1 MITELHKTFH
11 ACSFIVS
18 ILSPLIVGNGFL
30 QLKCYS
36 SIFRLNRKQMGKKVL
51 NHQQNSCFKH
61 KLHIPIDKKRCGFT
75 IRTETYPCG
84 LGEDGKGDVRYI
96 SIKAIVIPFN
106 IDHLLHFYKC
116 TLKLIVQVSLI
127 HPSSSSQE
135 INQVSREMILERG
148 QKEFVL
154 IVSKVYYLTIRSFM
168 ERTSTLISK
177 LGQSSAVKT
186 SWNL

>member
-1 MITELHKTFH
+1 
-11 ACSFIVS
+11 
-18 ILSPLIVGNGFL
+18 
-30 QLKCYS
+30 
-36 SIFRLNRKQMGKKVL
+36 MGKKVL

-116 TLKLIVQVSLI
+116 TLKLIVQVSLV

-135 INQVSREMILERG
+135 INQVSSEMILERG
-148 QKEFVL
+148 HKEFVL
-154 IVSKVYYLTIRSFM
+154 IVSKVLSHNQIIHGENKYFDFQVRAELPYEDLVEFVTKDVDDFVNIEAFPD
-168 ERTSTLISK
+168 LNI
-177 LGQSSAVKT
+177 
-186 SWNL
+186 